1 MIGDE
6 FDMVRPDVLHGFIE
20 HSFAGPER
28 PAVKDLDRDLSYAEL
43 RHEVARLA
51 TGMAERGV
59 AEGDRVA
66 LLLPNSVDFVV
77 AALACLWIGAIFV
90 PLAVTDP
97 EARVM
102 KIVDDC
108 APTMVV
114 VTGAGA
120 APGAD
125 AAAAAAR
132 PSPSF
137 GQVPVCP
144 ITELPA
150 EGSDVVLVDPVP
162 QSTRAA
168 YAIYTSGTTGTPKG
182 VLIGSPAFGAAVLA
196 TSQALGLD
204 QTTRTLC
211 VSPFYFD
218 GSFGTLFPTLFSG
231 GAVVIRPRDALL
243 FPRTFFNAV
252 AKEAI
257 TYTGFSPSYLRL
269 LLSSPQVAKLGESS
283 LDVIALGGEASSV
296 ADIRSLWS
304 VAPNIRVFNRYGP
317 TETTIAVTHIHLV
330 PELVADGTVPM
341 GSPHPGVSF
350 HLVDDRGS
358 VIDQPDRVG
367 ELYIGG
373 SQLMTGYWGAPALTE
388 EVLRTDIVPGE
399 IVYRTGDLVYR
410 DQDGR
415 YVYADR
421 ADRVIKRSGVRIS
434 LVELSEAMR
443 SLDGVSAAACVIFD
457 DDGELGIA
465 AFVVVDRHFS
475 VLELQQAA
483 RLRLPETMLPNRFEL
498 VETLPLTN
506 SSKLDERL
514 LLTEAGLRPRARAA
528 SASLS
533 PELTGG

>member
-1 MIGDE
+1 
-6 FDMVRPDVLHGFIE
+6 
-20 HSFAGPER
+20 
-28 PAVKDLDRDLSYAEL
+28 
-43 RHEVARLA
+43 
-51 TGMAERGV
+51 
-59 AEGDRVA
+59 
-66 LLLPNSVDFVV
+66 
-77 AALACLWIGAIFV
+77 
-90 PLAVTDP
+90 
-97 EARVM
+97 
-102 KIVDDC
+102 
-108 APTMVV
+108 VV
-114 VTGAGA
+114 VTGAD
-120 APGAD
+120 AD
-125 AAAAAAR
+125 AGH
-132 PSPSF
+132 PTPSF
-137 GQVPVCP
+137 GQVPVVP
-144 ITELPA
+144 ITELLA
-150 EGSDVVLVDPVP
+150 EGSDLARVDPAPPSDRV
-162 QSTRAA
+162 A

-182 VLIGSPAFGAAVLA
+182 VLIGCQAFGAAVEA

-204 QTTRTLC
+204 RKTRTLC

-231 GAVVIRPRDALL
+231 GAVVIRPREALL

-269 LLSSPQVAKLGESS
+269 LLASPQIAKLGESS

-330 PELVADGTVPM
+330 PELIADGTVPM
-341 GSPHPGVSF
+341 GYPHPGVSF
-350 HLVDDRGS
+350 HLVDDQGS

-373 SQLMTGYWGAPALTE
+373 SQLMTGYWGAPALSE
-388 EVLRTDIVPGE
+388 EVLRTDVVPGE
-399 IVYRTGDLVYR
+399 TVYRTGDLVYR
-410 DQDGR
+410 DHDGR

-465 AFVVVDRHFS
+465 AFVVVDQILS
-475 VLELQQAA
+475 ALELQRAA
-483 RLRLPETMLPNRFEL
+483 RLRLPETMLPNRIEL
-498 VETLPLTN
+498 VEALPLTN
-506 SSKLDERL
+506 SSKLDERRL
-514 LLTEAGLRPRARAA
+514 LAEAGLRSRPTAA
-528 SASLS
+528 GCPAQS
-533 PELTGG
+533 